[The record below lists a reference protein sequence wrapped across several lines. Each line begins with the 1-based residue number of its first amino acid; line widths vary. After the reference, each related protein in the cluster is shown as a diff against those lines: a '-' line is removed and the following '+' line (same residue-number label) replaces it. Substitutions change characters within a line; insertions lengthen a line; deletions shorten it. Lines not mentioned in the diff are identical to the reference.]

1 MLLGQFLRVEVAP
14 FRRSQGGLISVITN
28 WLYFG
33 DHQVAPFRRS
43 QGGSISVITQWLY
56 ITDQ

>member
-1 MLLGQFLRVEVAP
+1 MLLGRLYGP
-14 FRRSQGGLISVITN
+14 DGSISLITH